1 MLNRRKFIGLGL
13 AVAALGGGTGV
24 WADFTADLR
33 AQRARVSHG
42 SQILPS
48 RFGQIEYAE
57 VGQGAP
63 VLVAHGAGGGF
74 DQVIA
79 AAGRLKA
86 AGYRI
91 IAPSRFGYLRS
102 ASPDDPSPEHQ
113 ADAYAVLLDAL
124 AIPAVAVIGVS
135 AGAMSALQ
143 FAARYPDRCR
153 SLTLIVPAASFAG
166 NMMVLPL
173 GEQSAMSQA
182 IIDYTLR
189 SDFLFWLG
197 LTTARSQM
205 TLSLL
210 ATRPS
215 LVAASSPDE
224 RQRAHDFL
232 WNILPLSERT
242 QGLLNDGRFLTRP
255 MSIAFDRIK
264 APALI
269 VSLQDDYYDTLAVAY
284 FIAGKIPRSRLLIY
298 RSGGHIWVGRNAE
311 LFAAVD
317 AFIRQN

>member
-13 AVAALGGGTGV
+13 AAAALGGGTGV
-24 WADFTADLR
+24 WADFAADLR
-33 AQRARVSHG
+33 AQRARVSRG

-48 RFGQIEYAE
+48 RFGQIEYAA

-79 AAGRLKA
+79 AAGRLRA
-86 AGYRI
+86 AGYHI

-102 ASPDDPSPEHQ
+102 ASPDDPSPENQ

-124 AIPAVAVIGVS
+124 AIPAAAVIGVS

-166 NMMVLPL
+166 NMLPPPL
-173 GEQSAMSQA
+173 GAQSAMSKA
-182 IIDYTLR
+182 IVDYALR
-189 SDFLFWLG
+189 SDFIFWLG
-197 LTTARSQM
+197 LTTARDQM
-205 TLSLL
+205 TRTLL
-210 ATRPS
+210 ATDPA
-215 LVAASSPDE
+215 LVAVASPNE

-232 WNILPLSERT
+232 SNILPLRERA
-242 QGLLNDGRFLTRP
+242 QGLLNDGRFLTKP

-264 APALI
+264 APALV
-269 VSLQDDYYDTLAVAY
+269 VSLEDDYYHTLAVAR
-284 FIAGKIPRSRLLIY
+284 FIAEKIPGSRLLTY
-298 RSGGHIWVGRNAE
+298 PSGGHIWVGRNAE

-317 AFIRQN
+317 TFIRQN